1 MRRKLTAAILIA
13 SVLLT
18 ALAIERTTRP
28 ELGVEAVHATFPSI
42 DTRSPSSGTMTSSVA
57 ARNYA
62 RVSKQ

>member
-28 ELGVEAVHATFPSI
+28 ELVDEYE
-42 DTRSPSSGTMTSSVA
+42 D
-57 ARNYA
+57 
-62 RVSKQ
+62 